1 MIFLVNECIPLCIF
15 RSEALSILSEARQ
28 ATLLSA
34 FVTALTRGG
43 PSGFPR
49 PIELHAHDPI
59 RYLGDILAWVHQT
72 IAAEREF
79 VDNLFGIKSD
89 KRMMGS
95 VRKLDNEEEWM
106 KELMDLSV
114 SKFCVPLRVGFS
126 VTSWNLANEIPVESA
141 TNDPVTGEQHR
152 VVQDRQFVAILP
164 ADNVSNHRRA
174 GVAFD
179 NTQRVCFFNLHHKN
193 PPDLLQINGL
203 VL

>member
-1 MIFLVNECIPLCIF
+1 VRYSPPLCLLL
-15 RSEALSILSEARQ
+15 SEALNILSEARQ

-59 RYLGDILAWVHQT
+59 RYLGDILAWVHQA

-95 VRKLDNEEEWM
+95 VRKLDNEEEWI

-114 SKFCVPLRVGFS
+114 SKFCVPLRVDFS
-126 VTSWNLANEIPVESA
+126 TYLME
-141 TNDPVTGEQHR
+141 
-152 VVQDRQFVAILP
+152 LY
-164 ADNVSNHRRA
+164 
-174 GVAFD
+174 
-179 NTQRVCFFNLHHKN
+179 
-193 PPDLLQINGL
+193 
-203 VL
+203 